1 MSALDRML
9 LRDLWHLRGQVFA
22 AALVVACGVAA
33 FVSMRSTYYCLLDAQ
48 RDYYAAYRF
57 ADVFAQVERAPAGL
71 ESQIRAIPGVQ
82 AAQVRVVRDVVLD
95 VAGLAEPATGRLVS
109 IPQRLRPTLNDIY
122 LRSGRYIDP
131 ARDDEVLASEAFAS
145 ANRLQIGDRVGAIV
159 NGRWKQLRIVGIAL
173 SPEYIY
179 EVGAGGLFPDN
190 RRFGVLWMSH
200 PALAAAFDM
209 EGAFNDVALKLDLG
223 ANTREVL
230 ARLDQLLAPYGGVGA
245 YDRSEHVS
253 NRFISDEISQNRIS
267 SSYVPAI
274 FFGVAAFLIH
284 VLLSRVVSLQRGEIG
299 VLKAFGYG
307 NLRVGLHYVKLAFAG
322 IAGGIALGCIA
333 GFYLGEG
340 LTDLYRDYY
349 RFPDLSY
356 RGSLRVVVFAAVIG
370 ALVAVTGALSAV
382 HAAVRLPPAEAM
394 RLPPPASFR
403 PGALERLGLHTLL
416 SPAWRMVVRNL
427 SRRRWKAM
435 LSITGIACA
444 GGMLVIGG
452 FFLDAINHLVR
463 VQFEVIQREDLTVVF
478 TETRGRDGLYAIRQ
492 MPGVWQAEALRSV
505 PVRLRFQHRSRRVEL
520 SALPA
525 RGELHR
531 LVDSDLRTV
540 PLPPDGVVLTD
551 RLAAILGA
559 GPGDLVTVEA
569 LEGRRAVRDVP
580 VTGLVDELT
589 GLGAYME
596 RRALARL
603 LREDD
608 AISGVRL
615 SVDAALTD
623 DLYAVLKGLP
633 VVSGISIRQ
642 AMLDSFEDILDRSV
656 RVTTLINVFFACV
669 IAVGIVYNN
678 SRIALSE
685 RGNELASLR
694 VLGFTRR
701 EVGVILLGEQAA
713 LTAVAIP
720 LGWLLGYG
728 ICALLARLMDT
739 ELYRIPLIIS
749 ARTYAWAGLIVALA
763 AIVSGLLVARR
774 LATLDLVAVLKTRE

>member
-33 FVSMRSTYYCLLDAQ
+33 FVSMRSTYYCLLAAQ

-57 ADVFAQVERAPAGL
+57 ADVFAQVKRAPAGL

-82 AAQVRVVRDVVLD
+82 AVQIRVVRDVVLN

-109 IPQRLRPTLNDIY
+109 IPERRRPTLNDIY
-122 LRSGRYIDP
+122 LRSGRYVDP
-131 ARDDEVLASEAFAS
+131 ARDDEVLASEAFAA

-159 NGRWKQLRIVGIAL
+159 NGRWRQLRIVGIAL

-200 PALAAAFDM
+200 AALAAAFDM
-209 EGAFNDVALKLDLG
+209 EGAFNDVALKLDFG
-223 ANTREVL
+223 ANPRGVL
-230 ARLDQLLAPYGGVGA
+230 ARLDHLLAPYGGIGA
-245 YDRSEHVS
+245 YDRSEQVS

-267 SSYVPAI
+267 STYVPAI
-274 FFGVAAFLIH
+274 FFGVAAFLLHI
-284 VLLSRVVSLQRGEIG
+284 LLTRVVALQRGEIG
-299 VLKAFGYG
+299 VLKAFGYESA
-307 NLRVGLHYVKLAFAG
+307 RVGLHYVKLAVAG
-322 IAGGIALGCIA
+322 IAGGIALGVIA
-333 GFYLGEG
+333 GVYLGEA

-349 RFPDLSY
+349 RFPDLAY
-356 RGSLRVVVFAAVIG
+356 RGSLRVIVMAAVIG
-370 ALVAVTGALSAV
+370 VLVAVTGALSAV
-382 HAAVRLPPAEAM
+382 QAAVGLPPAEAM
-394 RLPPPASFR
+394 RLPPPAGFR

-416 SPAWRMVVRNL
+416 SPAWRMIVRNL
-427 SRRRWKAM
+427 TRRRWKAM

-444 GGMLVIGG
+444 GAMLVIGG
-452 FFLDAINHLVR
+452 FFLDAINHLMR

-478 TETRGRDGLYAIRQ
+478 TETRGRDGLYEIRR
-492 MPGVWQAEALRSV
+492 MPGVWQAEAFRSV

-520 SALPA
+520 CALPA

-531 LVDSDLRTV
+531 LVDADLKTV
-540 PLPPDGVVLTD
+540 PLPADGIVLTD

-559 GPGDLVTVEA
+559 GAGDLVTVEV

-580 VTGLVDELT
+580 VTALVDELT
-589 GLGAYME
+589 GLGAYMQ
-596 RRALARL
+596 RHALARML
-603 LREDD
+603 QEDD

-623 DLYAVLKGLP
+623 ELYAVLKGLP
-633 VVSGISIRQ
+633 MVSGISVRQ

-656 RVTTLINVFFACV
+656 RVTTFINVFFACV

-678 SRIALSE
+678 ARISLSE

-739 ELYRIPLIIS
+739 ELYRIPLLVS
-749 ARTYAWAGLIVALA
+749 ARTYAWAALVVALA

>member
-33 FVSMRSTYYCLLDAQ
+33 LVSMRSTYYCLLDAQ
-48 RDYYAAYRF
+48 REYYSAYRF
-57 ADVFAQVERAPAGL
+57 ADVFAQVKRAPAGL
-71 ESQIRAIPGVQ
+71 EPQIRAIPGVQ
-82 AAQVRVVRDVVLD
+82 AVQARVVRDVVLD

-109 IPQRLRPTLNDIY
+109 IPERRRPTLNDIY
-122 LRSGRYIDP
+122 LRSGRYVDP
-131 ARDDEVLASEAFAS
+131 ARDDEVLASEAFAA
-145 ANRLQIGDRVGAIV
+145 ANRLKIGDRVGAIV

-200 PALAAAFDM
+200 AALAAAFDM
-209 EGAFNDVALKLDLG
+209 EGAFNDVALKLDFG
-223 ANTREVL
+223 ANPREVL
-230 ARLDQLLAPYGGVGA
+230 ARLDHLLAPYGGIGA
-245 YDRSEHVS
+245 YDRGEQIS
-253 NRFISDEISQNRIS
+253 NRFISDEISQSRVS
-267 SSYVPAI
+267 STYVPAI
-274 FFGVAAFLIH
+274 FFGVAAFLLHI
-284 VLLSRVVSLQRGEIG
+284 LLTRVVALQRGEIG
-299 VLKAFGYG
+299 VLKAFGYEST
-307 NLRVGLHYVKLAFAG
+307 RVGLHFVKLAVAG
-322 IAGGIALGCIA
+322 IAGGIALGLIA
-333 GFYLGEG
+333 GVYLGEA

-349 RFPDLSY
+349 RFPDLAY
-356 RGSLRVVVFAAVIG
+356 RGSLRVIVFATVIG
-370 ALVAVTGALSAV
+370 VLVAVTGALSAV
-382 HAAVRLPPAEAM
+382 QAAVGLPPAEAM

-416 SPAWRMVVRNL
+416 SPAWRMIVRNL
-427 SRRRWKAM
+427 ARRRWKAM
-435 LSITGIACA
+435 LSIAGIACA

-452 FFLDAINHLVR
+452 FFLDAINHLMR
-463 VQFEVIQREDLTVVF
+463 VQFEVIQREDLTVMF
-478 TETRGRDGLYAIRQ
+478 TETRGRDGLYEIGR
-492 MPGVWQAEALRSV
+492 MPGVWQAEAFRSV

-531 LVDSDLRTV
+531 LVDADLKPV
-540 PLPPDGVVLTD
+540 PLPADGVVLTD

-559 GPGDLVTVEA
+559 GAGDLVTVEV

-596 RRALARL
+596 RHALARML
-603 LREDD
+603 QEDD
-608 AISGVRL
+608 AITGVRL
-615 SVDAALTD
+615 SVDAALAD

-633 VVSGISIRQ
+633 MVSGISIRQ

-669 IAVGIVYNN
+669 IAVGIIYNN
-678 SRIALSE
+678 ARISLSE

-739 ELYRIPLIIS
+739 ELYRIPLVVS
-749 ARTYAWAGLIVALA
+749 ARTYAWAALVVALA